1 MVELADCFAPVQ
13 AELAGLEQEIQ
24 GELASDSK
32 ALSGLVG
39 HISKYAGKRLRPA
52 LVFLSAKAAGGKV
65 IPEHDKLAI
74 IVELIHTATLVHDD
88 ILDGADVRRRVATVN
103 AMYGNHVPVLLG
115 DFIYAH
121 AFAMSVDLPTPDA
134 SRILA
139 RVTKIVCKGEINQI
153 FDRFDFALTEP
164 RYLKIIEAKTAE
176 LYAASCELGAIYS
189 GADRRRVEAL
199 ERYGRSIGIAFQ
211 IIDDCLDLIGDEGV
225 VGKSLGTD
233 LESGKLTLPLI
244 HFAANVTGAERQRFE
259 SLIRDESAAN
269 RRARLSEEFDI
280 GPSLD
285 YAFRRADDFIKSA
298 MDDLDTL
305 PPTPSRDALR
315 AVAEFV
321 LCRKR

>member
-1 MVELADCFAPVQ
+1 MAP
-13 AELAGLEQEIQ
+13 I
-24 GELASDSK
+24 
-32 ALSGLVG
+32 VG
-39 HISKYAGKRLRPA
+39 
-52 LVFLSAKAAGGKV
+52 
-65 IPEHDKLAI
+65 
-74 IVELIHTATLVHDD
+74 
-88 ILDGADVRRRVATVN
+88 
-103 AMYGNHVPVLLG
+103 
-115 DFIYAH
+115 
-121 AFAMSVDLPTPDA
+121 A
-134 SRILA
+134 SR
-139 RVTKIVCKGEINQI
+139 RSK
-153 FDRFDFALTEP
+153 
-164 RYLKIIEAKTAE
+164 
-176 LYAASCELGAIYS
+176 
-189 GADRRRVEAL
+189 
-199 ERYGRSIGIAFQ
+199 RYGRSIGIAFQ